1 MRYNL
6 LLEPILK
13 KTAADSSDRA
23 YVEQALAVIRRQST
37 EADEAIAITK
47 SKIFCRNYSKTLVRK
62 VTDIVVSCSSSQDIA
77 DALDRTSNYSNLRG
91 DTSSRARCIVGRMGA
106 ASPSGPSP
114 SLSSS
119 TITVSCTLQRWG

>member
-13 KTAADSSDRA
+13 KTAADSSDRE

-62 VTDIVVSCSSSQDIA
+62 VTDIVVSCASS
-77 DALDRTSNYSNLRG
+77 
-91 DTSSRARCIVGRMGA
+91 
-106 ASPSGPSP
+106 
-114 SLSSS
+114 
-119 TITVSCTLQRWG
+119 